1 MSVANAEASLL
12 VDARCRLGE
21 GIVWCG
27 QRQWLWWTDI
37 QQSRLWQYHPQSGR
51 SRHWALPDRMG
62 SLALCRSGGL
72 LLGLAKGL
80 HYLSPEALD
89 AGPLPAPELLAPVE
103 PDQPQLRLNDGRC
116 DRDGNFVFGTLN
128 EDPARQPLGRF
139 YQYSQAHGLRPLA
152 LGGVA
157 IPNSLCFD
165 PDGRHL
171 YYCDSLQGAIMRV
184 AYDAASAQVG
194 EPQLFVQVGAG
205 ASPDGAA
212 IDADG
217 RLWSAR
223 WGAGEVVCHDRD
235 GRVQRVVKVP
245 VDQPSCVCFG
255 GPELDTLYITSAWDE
270 LDAAALAR
278 QPQAGGVF
286 ALQLDGVRGLPES
299 RFAL

>member
-1 MSVANAEASLL
+1 MPVANVAALL

-21 GIVWCG
+21 GIVWCE
-27 QRQWLWWTDI
+27 QRQCLWWTDI
-37 QQSRLWQYHPQSGR
+37 QQSRLWQYHPQSGC
-51 SRHWALPDRMG
+51 SRHWAMPDRLG
-62 SLALCRSGGL
+62 SLALCSSGGL

-89 AGPLPAPELLAPVE
+89 ADPLPAPELLAAVE
-103 PDQPQLRLNDGRC
+103 PAQPQLRLNDGRC

-128 EDPARQPLGRF
+128 EDPARQQLGTF
-139 YQYSQAHGLRPLA
+139 YQYSRRHGLRRLA

-165 PDGRHL
+165 PDGKHL
-171 YYCDSLQGAIMRV
+171 YYCDSLQGTILRV
-184 AYDAASAQVG
+184 AYDADSATVG
-194 EPQLFVQVGAG
+194 EPQLFAQVAAD

-235 GRVQRVVKVP
+235 GSVQHVVKVP
-245 VDQPSCVCFG
+245 VQQPTCVCFG

-270 LDAAALAR
+270 LDDAALAQ

-286 ALQLDGVRGLPES
+286 ALRLDGVRGLAES
-299 RFAL
+299 RFAA